1 MNPAKRDNK
10 RNRDLVNDDIR
21 FKEVRVVGA
30 QGEQLGIMSRN
41 DALDAAYDLG
51 FDLYC
56 VAPNG
61 NPPVCK
67 ILDYGKYKFDQKKK
81 AREAKKNQST
91 TEIKGLRLSP
101 VIDKH
106 DFETKLK
113 NVTKWI
119 EHGDR
124 VKIDMRF
131 RGRMITRQEVGKQVM
146 DEFVNALAE
155 IATVD
160 KKPALEGN
168 ILSVVLSPK
177 KK

>member
-51 FDLYC
+51 LDLYC

-101 VIDKH
+101 VIDTH

-119 EHGDR
+119 QHGDR

>member
-1 MNPAKRDNK
+1 MNPAKKDN
-10 RNRDLVNDDIR
+10 RNTDLVNEDIR
-21 FKEVRVVGA
+21 FREVRVVGA
-30 QGEQLGIMSRN
+30 NGEQLGIMTRN
-41 DALDAAYDLG
+41 EALNAAYEQEL
-51 FDLYC
+51 DLYC

-81 AREAKKNQST
+81 AREAKKNQQAM
-91 TEIKGLRLSP
+91 ELKGLRLSP
-101 VIDKH
+101 VIDTH

-113 NVTKWI
+113 QVSKWLD
-119 EHGDR
+119 HGDK

-131 RGRMITRQEVGKQVM
+131 RGRMITRQDVGKEIM
-146 DEFVNALAE
+146 DKFIESLAD
-155 IATVD
+155 IANVE

-168 ILSVVLSPK
+168 IMSVVLSPK

>member
-51 FDLYC
+51 LDLYC
-56 VAPNG
+56 VTPNG

>member
-1 MNPAKRDNK
+1 MNPAKKDNK

-51 FDLYC
+51 LDLYC

-67 ILDYGKYKFDQKKK
+67 ILDYGKFKFDQKKK

>member
-51 FDLYC
+51 LDLYC

>member
-51 FDLYC
+51 LDLYC

-119 EHGDR
+119 QHGDR